1 MFAPQ
6 LPERNENKTRS
17 LVVVAGRSKKRRAC
31 DRQQNGV
38 VAGRSRKRRA
48 GGTASRPGS
57 SPAGAKKEST
67 DGSERD
73 GTATG
78 AQLACPA
85 MAKRNR
91 RRSEQ
96 KRKYGSERSN
106 ALTSILTWLNHAGIE
121 PAASAWEALMLPLH
135 QWSL

>member
-17 LVVVAGRSKKRRAC
+17 LVVVAGRSKKRRAG

-57 SPAGAKKEST
+57 SPAGAKKE
-67 DGSERD
+67 GR
-73 GTATG
+73 
-78 AQLACPA
+78 
-85 MAKRNR
+85 KRV
-91 RRSEQ
+91 
-96 KRKYGSERSN
+96 
-106 ALTSILTWLNHAGIE
+106 IE
-121 PAASAWEALMLPLH
+121 HPRFNS
-135 QWSL
+135 SLE